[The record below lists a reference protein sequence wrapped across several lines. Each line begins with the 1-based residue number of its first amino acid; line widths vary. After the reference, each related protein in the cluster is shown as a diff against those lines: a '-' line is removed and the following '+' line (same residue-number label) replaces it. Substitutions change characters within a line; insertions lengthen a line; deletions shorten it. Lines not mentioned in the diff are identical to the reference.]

1 MTMKTAGKRLPFAS
15 CSMVLSLS
23 HLGCDPQP
31 TPHETTA
38 EIDTV
43 MPSAEETVVDVMT
56 AEIEIV
62 IETMIG
68 TVIGTGGQIEDA
80 RDRVLV
86 PGPGRDLHPLTAV
99 ADSNSISRHGADS
112 MNTSKAKAKSMTVT
126 MDMTG
131 IGTGML
137 ADSLMTMKTIIMV
150 AAETIVPTARTVHTR
165 SGAHATQ
172 DLAPARVPG
181 PGPGPDPRLRMIDIA
196 AGTEIEMLAEI
207 IVGTDMATE
216 IEVGEIEETGG
227 NGSGKGNGCHGE
239 SGKWSVTSSGS
250 WRRRNMLDSLV
261 SYASTLSVAVSV

>member
-1 MTMKTAGKRLPFAS
+1 
-15 CSMVLSLS
+15 
-23 HLGCDPQP
+23 
-31 TPHETTA
+31 
-38 EIDTV
+38 
-43 MPSAEETVVDVMT
+43 MPSVQETEVDVMT

-68 TVIGTGGQIEDA
+68 TVIEDMIETGGQIEDA

-86 PGPGRDLHPLTAV
+86 PGPGRGPHPHTAV